1 MKQLTDNRYR
11 TLHRIGGGGMAEVYL
26 AHDEVLDRDVALK
39 VLREQHA
46 EDEEFIERFRREAR
60 SAAALSHP
68 NIVQIYDRGE
78 CDGTY
83 YIAMEYLPGGTI
95 KDRVRREGALPPAEA
110 ADVALQISEA
120 LDAAHSRDLVHR
132 DVKPHNIL
140 ISESGEVKVADFG
153 IARAASATVA
163 TATGVILGT
172 AHYISPEQ
180 ARGEPA
186 TARSDLYSLGVVLYE
201 MLTGELPFE
210 AETPV
215 ALAVKHV
222 NEPPRPPQEVN
233 PEVPD
238 ELNAVVVR
246 LLAKDPADRYGSA
259 AELIRDLERFRHGEP
274 LQEATV
280 RMAALPDA
288 SREEESRPRRRGVL
302 PLALAGVLLFLVSA
316 LSVVGWGLWESSQR
330 SAEAAGPAEVP
341 DLSGLTLDDARQAL
355 GGEFELSVAETRDSA
370 EPEGTILS
378 QDPTGGTSMDVGE
391 EVSVVVSSGQVEVP
405 DVAGQSED
413 EARQVL
419 EEAGFTVQTQEVASD
434 SVEVGAVISQ
444 SPEAGEAAAAGSG
457 VTLAVSTGV
466 SGVEVPD
473 LTGFTVAEASSAL
486 EAAELGLGEQYYAP
500 SSTVP
505 EGRIISQ
512 EPYAGTEVEPGTEVS
527 VTVSSGQ
534 PAPEPSTT
542 QPARPEPSTTQ
553 PAQPGPTAQSE
564 PETSGGGTVYYIRPA
579 QPGEGSGT
587 GESGT
592 SPGQPGGGSGQQPGG
607 SQGQPGSGTQGQ
619 PDSGGG
625 SSGQQQ
631 PEQDQSSS
639 MFEGGSVFGP
649 GGFPGPFSG
658 SDRSPGGQ
666 EE

>member
-11 TLHRIGGGGMAEVYL
+11 TLRRIGGGGMAEVYL

-60 SAAALSHP
+60 SAASLSHP

-78 CDGTY
+78 CEGTY
-83 YIAMEYLPGGTI
+83 YIAMEYLAGGTI

-110 ADVALQISEA
+110 ADIALQISEA

-140 ISESGEVKVADFG
+140 VSESGDVKVADFG

-186 TARSDLYSLGVVLYE
+186 TARSDLYSLGIVLYE

-246 LLAKDPADRYGSA
+246 LLAKDPAARYGSA

-288 SREEESRPRRRGVL
+288 GREEESRPRRSGVL
-302 PLALAGVLLFLVSA
+302 SLALAGALLFLVSA

-355 GGEFELSVAETRDSA
+355 GGEFELSVAETRNSA

-378 QDPTGGTSMDVGE
+378 QSPAGGASMEVGE
-391 EVSVVVSSGQVEVP
+391 EVSVVVSSGRVEVP
-405 DVAGQSED
+405 DVTGQSED
-413 EARQVL
+413 EARQAL
-419 EEAGFTVQTQEVASD
+419 EQAGFSVETRDAASD

-444 SPEAGEAAAAGSG
+444 SPKAGEAAAAGSE
-457 VTLAVSTGV
+457 VALTVSTGV
-466 SGVEVPD
+466 SEVEVPD

-486 EAAELGLGEQYYAP
+486 EEAELGLGEQYYAP

-505 EGRIISQ
+505 EGTIISQ
-512 EPYAGTEVEPGTEVS
+512 EPYAGTEVEPGTAVS
-527 VTVSSGQ
+527 VTVSSGPPVAPQ
-534 PAPEPSTT
+534 PSTAQPEPS
-542 QPARPEPSTTQ
+542 
-553 PAQPGPTAQSE
+553 G
-564 PETSGGGTVYYIRPA
+564 ETTVYYVRPA
-579 QPGEGSGT
+579 QPEE
-587 GESGT
+587 ESGGA
-592 SPGQPGGGSGQQPGG
+592 PEQPDRTNPQQSGDG
-607 SQGQPGSGTQGQ
+607 QGQPGYGG
-619 PDSGGG
+619 SGGPSG
-625 SSGQQQ
+625 QSGQQQ
-631 PEQDQSSS
+631 PQGQSPSGS

-649 GGFPGPFSG
+649 GGFPGPFGGSG
-658 SDRSPGGQ
+658 EQQ
-666 EE
+666 ED